1 MWEGAGGCWQIAEYV
16 LHVTAWASYPYFPKK
31 KKKKKKSHF
40 VSIWVRQRQKKQ
52 NKEVWGS
59 DRCDPG
65 GRWQV
70 RSWWAGWMRVRGERN
85 KLGRRRLTWRS
96 SSQQFQ
102 WLILTL
108 LEKKRVRAHT
118 HTHTQGG
125 RVCVLCFYPDFL
137 KLRTFETWQYILMM
151 SNGDKWSQGE
161 SNKCQYWSF
170 NTDWLPGEGHPEV
183 LDHHVQHRART
194 KEEMT
199 K

>member
-1 MWEGAGGCWQIAEYV
+1 M
-16 LHVTAWASYPYFPKK
+16 
-31 KKKKKKSHF
+31 
-40 VSIWVRQRQKKQ
+40 
-52 NKEVWGS
+52 WGS

-118 HTHTQGG
+118 HTLKEGECVSCVSILTFSNFELLKPDSTFWWWVMGTSDLKVNLINASTGHSTLIGCPVKDILKCWTTMCNTELG
-125 RVCVLCFYPDFL
+125 RRKKWQNKLGVWFYFPG
-137 KLRTFETWQYILMM
+137 FELFCIVYFSI
-151 SNGDKWSQGE
+151 
-161 SNKCQYWSF
+161 SF
-170 NTDWLPGEGHPEV
+170 
-183 LDHHVQHRART
+183 
-194 KEEMT
+194 
-199 K
+199 